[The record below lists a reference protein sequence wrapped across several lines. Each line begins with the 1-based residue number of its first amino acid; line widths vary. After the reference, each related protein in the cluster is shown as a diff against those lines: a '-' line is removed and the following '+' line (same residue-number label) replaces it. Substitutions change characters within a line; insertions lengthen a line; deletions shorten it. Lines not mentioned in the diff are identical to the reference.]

1 MCTAQ
6 RAASRTIVLIF
17 STFGSR
23 IGQVLSVATHCA
35 SPMPQPQ
42 LQRAL
47 LAATSAVRFCDEV
60 SDEKSTTRMARSLYA
75 TPDISD
81 SPYPAAP
88 TTPAATSHV
97 IHFARFGRTGLRVA
111 RLLIAA
117 QSNTVGSSGVKPP
130 VTDN

>member
-1 MCTAQ
+1 PQPVRVDGVGVRRPGDERHVVCGREFRAVDAANRAGAQNDDVHPSQ

-17 STFGSR
+17 SMFGSR

-47 LAATSAVRFCDEV
+47 FASTSAARFCVEV

-75 TPDISD
+75 TPDTSD
-81 SPYPAAP
+81 SP
-88 TTPAATSHV
+88 
-97 IHFARFGRTGLRVA
+97 
-111 RLLIAA
+111 
-117 QSNTVGSSGVKPP
+117 
-130 VTDN
+130 